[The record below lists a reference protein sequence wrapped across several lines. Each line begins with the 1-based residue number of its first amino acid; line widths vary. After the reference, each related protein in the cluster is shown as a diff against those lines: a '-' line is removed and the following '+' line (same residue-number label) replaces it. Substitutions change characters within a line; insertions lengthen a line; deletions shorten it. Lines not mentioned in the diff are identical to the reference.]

1 MQWRTRYVFFSF
13 QQIIPPERETGTW
26 VTTNDDLILTLRSET
41 FRERR
46 TEAVVVSVRLMKGST
61 EFKFG
66 TYFGDKMLVL
76 FMQRKPVV
84 DNLFDN
90 LKDQEFGRRKTVY
103 RQLNSTFE
111 TDSESVPYGL
121 TLRLLRCWDFDE

>member
-1 MQWRTRYVFFSF
+1 M
-13 QQIIPPERETGTW
+13 
-26 VTTNDDLILTLRSET
+26 
-41 FRERR
+41 
-46 TEAVVVSVRLMKGST
+46 VSVRLMKGST

-90 LKDQEFGRRKTVY
+90 LKD
-103 RQLNSTFE
+103 
-111 TDSESVPYGL
+111 
-121 TLRLLRCWDFDE
+121 